1 MNQSQIYKIIM
12 ISILSAISFIL
23 MLISVPLP
31 FFPPFLKFDIADIP
45 AYIGFILF
53 GGGVGVLI
61 IVIKIIIYGFLVS
74 SEPIGPIANLLAS
87 LSYLIPIYI
96 IYVKSKT
103 SKSLITGI
111 VVGTLFMT
119 FVLSILNYFILL
131 PLYGMI
137 LDQRAV
143 FENVKT
149 LVTVGIIPF
158 NIVKGILLGVVIY
171 IVHTKLIPILKK
183 QKEKSTL
190 YN

>member
-45 AYIGFILF
+45 AYIGFVLF
-53 GGGVGVLI
+53 GGGVGILI

-149 LVTVGIIPF
+149 LVTAGIIPF
-158 NIVKGILLGVVIY
+158 NIVKGILLGIVIY

-183 QKEKSTL
+183 QIKKSTL
-190 YN
+190 